1 MSDLNNKGIYR
12 NELLDLLIPDFPEEG
27 NLQMPTPGVL
37 SYYKDR
43 KDRIIW
49 INKDIDD
56 SLFDEIKLILQFNR
70 EDEENNIPVEKR
82 KPIRLMI
89 HSYGGALDCAFSM
102 VDVLNIS
109 KTPVYGYNLNV
120 CMSAGSLIFINTH
133 KRFCMPL
140 STALFHA
147 GSAAQSGDYNSIMA
161 QTENY
166 KRNIEML
173 KKNIVEKTKI
183 SKQTLT
189 KKFKSDWYLTSDE
202 QIQYGVADEVITDIG
217 QLFNV

>member
-1 MSDLNNKGIYR
+1 MSDLNNKSVYR
-12 NELLDLLIPDFPEEG
+12 NELLDILIPDLPEEG

-89 HSYGGALDCAFSM
+89 HSYGGNLDSAFAMIDCMAL
-102 VDVLNIS
+102 S
-109 KTPVYGYNLNV
+109 KTPIHTYNLNA
-120 CMSAGSLIFINTH
+120 CMSAGCLIFLNGH
-133 KRFCMPL
+133 KGHRYCMPL
-140 STALFHA
+140 STALIHE
-147 GSAAQSGDYNSIMA
+147 GSGGSRGTYEQVQAQN
-161 QTENY
+161 ENY
-166 KRNIEML
+166 KKVMDMMKSNILEHTMIDVKTL
-173 KKNIVEKTKI
+173 NKWKNKEIYLYAEDQIKYGFADYIV
-183 SKQTLT
+183 
-189 KKFKSDWYLTSDE
+189 
-202 QIQYGVADEVITDIG
+202 TDMS
-217 QLFNV
+217 QVL